1 MVFDANGVAHGEG
14 SSFIH
19 FVFGANET
27 TVGNEFPLGAGMFF
41 DGCVDGGLFGA
52 TRCINGAV

>member
-1 MVFDANGVAHGEG
+1 MVFDANGVG

-27 TVGNEFPLGAGMFF
+27 TVGDQFPLGAGMFF